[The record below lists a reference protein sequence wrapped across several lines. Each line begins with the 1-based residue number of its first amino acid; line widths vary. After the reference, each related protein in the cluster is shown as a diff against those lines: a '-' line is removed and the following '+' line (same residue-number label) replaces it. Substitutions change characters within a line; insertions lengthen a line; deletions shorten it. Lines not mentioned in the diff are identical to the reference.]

1 MTPERHFCTFR
12 LDGALYGIGVGRV
25 REVVSA
31 QALTPVPLAPPA
43 VRGLIN
49 LRGEIVPVIDLRT
62 RLELPPR
69 DPGETPVHVVVAT
82 EWGLASLLVDAIED
96 ILEVHPETWAPTP
109 ASVRGAPR
117 DLVGGVYQLADRL
130 LLVLDAD
137 HAAGVHDGAIPRED
151 LRR

>member
-1 MTPERHFCTFR
+1 MTSGRHFCTFW
-12 LDGALYGIGVGRV
+12 LDGALYGIEVGRV

-31 QALTPVPLAPPA
+31 QNLNPVPLAPPA

-49 LRGEIVPVIDLRT
+49 LRGEIVPVIDLRP

-69 DPGETPVHVVVAT
+69 PPDEPPVHVVVAAA
-82 EWGLASLLVDAIED
+82 WGRTSLLVDAIDD
-96 ILEVHPETWAPTP
+96 ILEVDPDTWAPAP
-109 ASVRGAPR
+109 ASVRGAAR

-137 HAAGVHDGAIPRED
+137 RAAGANPLED